1 MTEIKGTMLPKTFA
15 YISLRGFSTSVLP
28 PATLNDVTPT
38 TIILQHLYLI
48 ASYNAHIVCLLDI
61 Q

>member
-1 MTEIKGTMLPKTFA
+1 MLPKTFA